1 MAGHHMKGRALHSR
15 QVQPPATENRL
26 CPIRLL
32 IVAPSLD
39 IIGGQAVQAQRLVR
53 GFQRSTCLE
62 VGFLPHN
69 PRLPGPFRSLQTIKY
84 VRTLVTSLLYFA
96 SLLARAWRYD
106 VIHVFSASYY
116 SYLLSAVPAIL
127 VAKLY
132 RRKSVLNYRS
142 GEAEDHIS
150 RWRLT
155 ASPVMKLADAI
166 VVPSGY
172 LVEVF
177 RRFGLRASAVSNV
190 VDTEMFG
197 YRERERLRPVFLSNR
212 NLESLYNVGCI
223 LRAFGKIQ
231 ERYPEGR
238 LIVAGD
244 GKQRGA
250 LEAEARELGL
260 RNVEFVGQVTPEVMS
275 KLYREADIYLN
286 SSDIDNMPG
295 SILES
300 FSSGLP
306 VVTTD
311 AGGIPYIVKDGETG
325 LMVRCGDAD
334 GLAESAIRLLEEEGL
349 ARRIIRN
356 AREECMRY
364 TWSAVRDDWTRLYRG
379 LVAQGVSRG
388 ASFGER
394 SRRQESGPSRELLAP
409 PRDHATAVP
418 RAIRILLVAPSMGI
432 LGGQAIQAEYLK
444 IGLQGIEAFRVSL
457 LPINPSLPGPL
468 KVLQRVKYIRTLLT
482 TVVYICKLVVRV
494 PRFDVIHVFSAS
506 YFSFLLSPTP
516 AILLAVV
523 LGKKTILN
531 YHSGEAED
539 HIGRWRWT
547 ASPVMKLA
555 DAIVVPSGYLV
566 EVFRRFGLRASAV
579 SNVVDTEM
587 FGYRERER
595 LRPVFLSN
603 RNLESLYNVGCIL
616 RAFGKIQERYPEGRL
631 IVAGDGK
638 QRGALE
644 AEARE
649 LGLRN
654 VEFVGQV
661 TPEVMSKLY
670 READIYLNSSD
681 IDNMPG
687 SILESF
693 SSGLPVVTTDAGGIP
708 YIVRDEET
716 GLMVKRGDAEG
727 LAGRGIRLLEEEGLA
742 RRIIRNAR
750 EECMRYTWSA
760 VSSDWIRLYRSLAS
774 QRPAPSPFEAA
785 QNSIRP
791 VTLRSLGS
799 KTAQNVSEV
808 SDPAADPAYL
818 APLPLE
824 SGTTQRE
831 SRPH

>member
-1 MAGHHMKGRALHSR
+1 
-15 QVQPPATENRL
+15 
-26 CPIRLL
+26 
-32 IVAPSLD
+32 
-39 IIGGQAVQAQRLVR
+39 
-53 GFQRSTCLE
+53 
-62 VGFLPHN
+62 
-69 PRLPGPFRSLQTIKY
+69 
-84 VRTLVTSLLYFA
+84 
-96 SLLARAWRYD
+96 
-106 VIHVFSASYY
+106 
-116 SYLLSAVPAIL
+116 
-127 VAKLY
+127 
-132 RRKSVLNYRS
+132 
-142 GEAEDHIS
+142 
-150 RWRLT
+150 
-155 ASPVMKLADAI
+155 MKLADAI

-244 GKQRGA
+244 GKQRG
-250 LEAEARELGL
+250 
-260 RNVEFVGQVTPEVMS
+260 T
-275 KLYREADIYLN
+275 
-286 SSDIDNMPG
+286 
-295 SILES
+295 
-300 FSSGLP
+300 
-306 VVTTD
+306 
-311 AGGIPYIVKDGETG
+311 
-325 LMVRCGDAD
+325 
-334 GLAESAIRLLEEEGL
+334 
-349 ARRIIRN
+349 
-356 AREECMRY
+356 
-364 TWSAVRDDWTRLYRG
+364 
-379 LVAQGVSRG
+379 
-388 ASFGER
+388 
-394 SRRQESGPSRELLAP
+394 
-409 PRDHATAVP
+409 
-418 RAIRILLVAPSMGI
+418 
-432 LGGQAIQAEYLK
+432 
-444 IGLQGIEAFRVSL
+444 
-457 LPINPSLPGPL
+457 
-468 KVLQRVKYIRTLLT
+468 
-482 TVVYICKLVVRV
+482 
-494 PRFDVIHVFSAS
+494 
-506 YFSFLLSPTP
+506 
-516 AILLAVV
+516 
-523 LGKKTILN
+523 
-531 YHSGEAED
+531 
-539 HIGRWRWT
+539 
-547 ASPVMKLA
+547 
-555 DAIVVPSGYLV
+555 
-566 EVFRRFGLRASAV
+566 
-579 SNVVDTEM
+579 
-587 FGYRERER
+587 
-595 LRPVFLSN
+595 
-603 RNLESLYNVGCIL
+603 
-616 RAFGKIQERYPEGRL
+616 
-631 IVAGDGK
+631 
-638 QRGALE
+638 LE

-727 LAGRGIRLLEEEGLA
+727 LAGRAIRLLEEEGLA

-799 KTAQNVSEV
+799 KRAQNVGEDV